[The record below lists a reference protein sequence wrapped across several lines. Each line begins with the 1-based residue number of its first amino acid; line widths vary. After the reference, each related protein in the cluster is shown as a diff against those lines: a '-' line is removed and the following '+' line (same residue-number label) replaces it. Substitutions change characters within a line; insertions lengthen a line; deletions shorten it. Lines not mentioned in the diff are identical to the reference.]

1 MPLDVDPSAA
11 IAVGDAITKAFQ
23 ELRGWVAQ
31 RRARKAVLGERELNA
46 VRTFQTAVIS
56 TSNYV
61 GRLEGGGQADRRQE
75 EELAKLWS
83 DAAIAFYGVNDKISP
98 LLHLKALSWSRP
110 AQWIDEKVVEAGIT
124 LSEMNELLMQV
135 LTQRDSNA

>member
-83 DAAIAFYGVNDKISP
+83 DAAIAFYDMNA
-98 LLHLKALSWSRP
+98 LLSKLRFSS
-110 AQWIDEKVVEAGIT
+110 
-124 LSEMNELLMQV
+124 
-135 LTQRDSNA
+135 